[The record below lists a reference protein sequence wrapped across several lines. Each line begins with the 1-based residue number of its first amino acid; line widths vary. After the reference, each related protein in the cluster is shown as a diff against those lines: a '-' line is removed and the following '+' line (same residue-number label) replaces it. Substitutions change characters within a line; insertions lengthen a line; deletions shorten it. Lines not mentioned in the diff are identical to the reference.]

1 MKTYILSKQKVC
13 IVLARSKKKK
23 NIYLR
28 LEEMLQYRKPTWNT
42 NNHL

>member
-23 NIYLR
+23 IYIFTIR
-28 LEEMLQYRKPTWNT
+28 RDVAI
-42 NNHL
+42 